1 MDVEETVAM
10 LVRAHPAP
18 LYVDPWQG
26 VLLGQRLRARG
37 LDVREYSFTGASRR
51 KLFGS
56 ILDLV
61 RTGRLRSLPHD
72 DLRRELLGLEVSE
85 TAAGWRVD
93 HRIGQHDDHV
103 VAVALAAHAVAT
115 QPGGGGAERLDHP
128 ADRPRLRGAQ
138 PVAWP
143 PHAPGSGAAPAA
155 ARPRQVVSEQPMV
168 RRMKG
173 V

>member
-1 MDVEETVAM
+1 MPRPGTRVYLMDVEETVAM

-115 QPGGGGAERLDHP
+115 QPGGGGR
-128 ADRPRLRGAQ
+128 
-138 PVAWP
+138 
-143 PHAPGSGAAPAA
+143 AAGPS
-155 ARPRQVVSEQPMV
+155 R
-168 RRMKG
+168 
-173 V
+173 